1 MQRDTAA
8 PVAARTHLARVVQL
22 ASVVCFVAPALSML
36 VAGGL
41 HASGRTTGAAMSA
54 TLGYAVGVAAI
65 ATGVLA
71 LTLDPQQ
78 ENS

>member
-22 ASVVCFVAPALSML
+22 ASVVCFVAAALSML
-36 VAGGL
+36 VAGAL

-54 TLGYAVGVAAI
+54 TLGYAVGVAGI

-78 ENS
+78 DNS

>member
-22 ASVVCFVAPALSML
+22 ASVVCFVAAALSML
-36 VAGGL
+36 VAGAL
-41 HASGRTTGAAMSA
+41 HASGRTTGAAMSG
-54 TLGYAVGVAAI
+54 TLGYAVGVAGI

>member
-1 MQRDTAA
+1 MQRETAA
-8 PVAARTHLARVVQL
+8 PVAARASLAQIVQV
-22 ASVVCFVAPALSML
+22 ASVVCFVAAALSML
-36 VAGGL
+36 VAGAL

-54 TLGYAVGVAAI
+54 TLGYAVGVAGI

-71 LTLDPQQ
+71 LILDPQQ